1 MKYTILVALVVA
13 VMLSACGKKEE
24 ETSAQKAQRVAQ
36 EVEQIKMNEVKSKVP
51 TSEIVGKIQG
61 REVYIHKLYDEKTGA
76 NCYFIDYNLNNL
88 SCVK

>member
-1 MKYTILVALVVA
+1 MKKSILFAMSVV
-13 VMLSACGKKEE
+13 VMLSACGKKVD
-24 ETSAQKAQRVAQ
+24 ETAEQKAQRVAQ

-51 TSEIVGKIQG
+51 ASEIIGKIQG